1 MRTTKARTSL
11 CPGVGVRY
19 TYDEIVDIFGGL
31 GSSQD
36 WTIFLLLFLLFIYF
50 LICLLFIYYIYL
62 FILFYFYI
70 FFLGG
75 GGGHF

>member
-36 WTIFLLLFLLFIYF
+36 WTIFLFLLFIFYF
-50 LICLLFIYYIYL
+50 LICLSLSIIFFFIYL
-62 FILFYFYI
+62 SFN
-70 FFLGG
+70 
-75 GGGHF
+75 